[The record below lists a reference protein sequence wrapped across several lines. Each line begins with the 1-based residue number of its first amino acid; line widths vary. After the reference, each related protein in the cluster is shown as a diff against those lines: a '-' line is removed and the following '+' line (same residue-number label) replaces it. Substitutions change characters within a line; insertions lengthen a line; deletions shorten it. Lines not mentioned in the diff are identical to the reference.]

1 MARSLLLDLIDG
13 YESPDGEISV
23 DGQGKRFFSRDISG
37 SATSGLKRRSTGRMM
52 KFGSFLIKLLT
63 YTKAKVYGALSLT
76 FGLLTLVIHFF
87 KDYFGLSGGVSTS
100 ALVVG
105 AVFSILAV
113 PLMLFD
119 KPVPIML
126 QDSSVLDFVFFEF
139 FCIQRVHRGAEER
152 SMHVTVAVVLG
163 ALLGVLTYFVHP
175 LYVASG
181 ICILLFTLIAFQ
193 TPEFSF
199 FVSLLIFP
207 YLSYIPNSFAI
218 FSFIVILTAISFGRK
233 VVYGKRV
240 ISFEQY
246 DILIFA
252 LMAMILISGIF
263 IKGIESFTS
272 SAALCVMSL
281 GYFLSSNII
290 RNRRLADRAMN
301 AIVVSSAPAAIISV
315 SASLTRLASGASLVE
330 LIGESSTFLSTDIY
344 ATFLIAVICFAV
356 AHAKQTHA
364 VAKKIAYSFMAF
376 LNILALILTGEM
388 FAVLALII
396 GASAYFALKPRRL
409 GPVLLVALFILPYL
423 IHLLPQNLLDAI
435 YRLTPSVPSY
445 AYALDTLLASLDA
458 FFNNFLFGI
467 GIGSESFAIE
477 MREYG
482 ITAADS
488 GNLFIELALE
498 AGVLALMC
506 FLILIIARLRHRVRY
521 RPYIKNSVLHNSQ
534 PIVSVAIFALLS
546 YGAFNYIFSSVPMFY
561 FFFVVFGIESGMLRV
576 ARRECDERAL
586 YYLHSRADDASEIDV
601 YLGADEQK
609 NDKSV

>member
-1 MARSLLLDLIDG
+1 MARSLLLDLLDG
-13 YESPDGEISV
+13 YESPSGVAGSEGHD
-23 DGQGKRFFSRDISG
+23 KKFFSRDISG
-37 SATSGLKRRSTGRMM
+37 SATGEQRRRSPSRMM
-52 KFGSFLIKLLT
+52 KFGSFFIKLLT
-63 YTKAKVYGALSLT
+63 YTKAKVYGTASLT

-119 KPVPIML
+119 KPVPIVL
-126 QDSSVLDFVFFEF
+126 QDLPLFDFIFFEF
-139 FCIQRVHRGAEER
+139 FCIQRVHRGTEER
-152 SMHVTVAVVLG
+152 SIHVSVAVIVG
-163 ALLGVLTYFVHP
+163 ALLGALTYFVHP
-175 LYVASG
+175 LYVAIG
-181 ICILLFTLIAFQ
+181 ICTLLFTLIAFQ

-199 FVSLLIFP
+199 FASFLIFP
-207 YLSYIPNSFAI
+207 YLSYIPNFYAV
-218 FSFIVILTAISFGRK
+218 FSFIVLLTAISFLRK
-233 VVYGKRV
+233 VIYGKRV

-252 LMAMILISGIF
+252 MMVMILISGIF
-263 IKGIESFTS
+263 IKCIESFTS

-281 GYFLSSNII
+281 GYLLSSNII
-290 RNRRLADRAMN
+290 TNRRLADRAMN

-315 SASLTRLASGASLVE
+315 SASLTRLASGVTLSGL
-330 LIGESSTFLSTDIY
+330 LGESSTFTSTDIY
-344 ATFLIAVICFAV
+344 ATFLIAVICFAI

-364 VAKKIAYSFMAF
+364 VAKKIAYAFMAF
-376 LNILALILTGEM
+376 LNIIALLLTGEM
-388 FAVLALII
+388 FALLALII
-396 GASAYFALKPRRL
+396 GTTAYFALKLRRL
-409 GPVLLVALFILPYL
+409 GPILLVFLFVLPYL
-423 IHLLPQNLLDAI
+423 IHLLPRDALDAI

-445 AYALDTLLASLDA
+445 SHALDTLLASLDA

-477 MREYG
+477 MCEYG

-498 AGVLALMC
+498 AGALALVC

-534 PIVSVAIFALLS
+534 PIVSVAMFAPLS
-546 YGAFNYIFSSVPMFY
+546 YGAFNYIFSSVTLFY

-601 YLGADEQK
+601 YLGSWEQK
-609 NDKSV
+609 E